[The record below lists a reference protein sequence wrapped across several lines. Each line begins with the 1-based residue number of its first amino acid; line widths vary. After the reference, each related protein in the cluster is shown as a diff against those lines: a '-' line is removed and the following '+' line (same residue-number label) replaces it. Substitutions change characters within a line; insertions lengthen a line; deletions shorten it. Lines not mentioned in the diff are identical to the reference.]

1 MIQLGNASAP
11 KWFGLR
17 VDRVDAYVD
26 QLISFGASSTEL
38 VLHHG
43 PSDER
48 NERVHVQEHDWATIT
63 STFQA
68 RNLHCNLHASLAPA
82 FSLRRWAFEP
92 KRLQAVYRPLLRF
105 GAELAQRHGTT
116 RVLVVHAANAK
127 EKTTEQ
133 NAQATSEFLD
143 WALEE
148 STALGGGLNYSI
160 ELRHD
165 GEVTRERF
173 DTDRAMLKRF
183 VASVGDQRVGICWDI
198 GNDLQQSLLNKVA
211 PAPPGASF
219 FPLVNHVH
227 VHGRSAFGDMH
238 NPIGPTDVS
247 VNRYLESLAAANYS
261 GSVTLEIRYR
271 LAAAQGQPMA
281 ILGRS
286 YRLAAEA
293 LGIQRGTSPTGE
305 SRP

>member
-1 MIQLGNASAP
+1 MIRLGNASAP

-17 VDRVDAYVD
+17 AANVDAYVD

-48 NERVHVQEHDWATIT
+48 NERVHIQEHDWDTVA
-63 STFQA
+63 SAFQA

-92 KRLQAVYRPLLRF
+92 RRLQAVYRPLLRF
-105 GAELAQRHGTT
+105 GAELVQRYGTS
-116 RVLVVHAANAK
+116 RVLVLHAANAK
-127 EKTTEQ
+127 EKATEQ
-133 NAQATSEFLD
+133 NAQATAEFLE

-148 STALGGGLNYSI
+148 STALGGGLHCSI

-165 GEVTRERF
+165 GELTRERF

-183 VASVGDQRVGICWDI
+183 VASVGDERVGICWDI
-198 GNDLQQSLLNKVA
+198 GNDLQQSMLYKVA
-211 PAPPGASF
+211 AFPPDHSF
-219 FPLVNHVH
+219 FSVVNHVH
-227 VHGRSAFGDMH
+227 AHGRSAYGDMH
-238 NPIGPTDVS
+238 NPLGPTDVN
-247 VNRYLESLAAANYS
+247 VIQYLEALAAANYS

-271 LAAAQGQPMA
+271 LAAAQGNPMEV
-281 ILGRS
+281 LGRS
-286 YRLAAEA
+286 YRLASDA
-293 LGIQRGTSPTGE
+293 LGLQRSAFPNDE
-305 SRP
+305 